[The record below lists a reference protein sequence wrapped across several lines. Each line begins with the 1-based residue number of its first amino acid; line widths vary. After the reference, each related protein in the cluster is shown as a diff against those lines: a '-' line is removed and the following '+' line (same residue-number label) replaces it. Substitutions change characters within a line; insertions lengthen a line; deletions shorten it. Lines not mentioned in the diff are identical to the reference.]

1 MTTMTEFSTDPK
13 LPMLDTNGIKEMI
26 PHRYPFLLVDKIVNI
41 MPGQQAVG
49 IKNVTS
55 NEPFFPGHFPNHPV
69 MPGVLIIECMAQTT
83 AALVVYTL
91 GEEAKGKVVYFMS
104 VDEARF
110 RKPVVPGDT
119 LRILCKVLRNRANVW
134 KFTAE
139 ARVDDTV
146 VAEATYAAMIMNEK
160 GA

>member
-1 MTTMTEFSTDPK
+1 
-13 LPMLDTNGIKEMI
+13 MLRI
-26 PHRYPFLLVDKIVNI
+26 
-41 MPGQQAVG
+41 
-49 IKNVTS
+49 TS
-55 NEPFFPGHFPNHPV
+55 RFFPVIFRITRSCR
-69 MPGVLIIECMAQTT
+69 GVLIIECMAQTT

-104 VDEARF
+104 IDDARF

-139 ARVDDTV
+139 ARVEDTV